1 MRWLS
6 EHVEALIALDTDT
19 VHDAVVVGSGYG
31 GAVSALR
38 LAEIGVG
45 VLVLER
51 GNEYLPGDFPNDFGE
66 VPGHV
71 RIQRNGAGNL
81 SGSANLTTQS
91 ATNINGYESGL
102 YDFRFG
108 DDVGALVGNA
118 LGGTSQINA
127 NVVLRPDLR
136 VFSKLAGGPGSPMAW
151 PAAIQLDDSGRLPN
165 SLEEGYELATTML
178 SPERV
183 EPTTFDSSAQPA
195 LPLKTQRLAELAGL
209 IEQDSKTK
217 QSPEHTPGTAS
228 PRPVTVAFKLA
239 DITVCLKKPC
249 EATDGTEATEAAPS
263 WPVLDKCN
271 ACGDCVTG
279 CNYNA
284 KKTLTT
290 NYLPRARE
298 AGARMFTGV
307 SVLTVH
313 KERDV
318 WVVRFV
324 RTESRKMQ
332 RDGVDVPV
340 HELRA
345 RHVVLSAGTFGSTEI
360 LLRSRNEY
368 KLALSAQL
376 GRHLSTN
383 GDSLAFGYQ
392 LSKPVNGIGVGS
404 GNAANG
410 VAGIGPT
417 ITGIIHIDD
426 AEDVT
431 QSVLIEEGAIPGA
444 IAGVFHEMI
453 STSAALAQLDAHKF
467 RDESDADTP
476 PADAKDWSVLA
487 PQPLS
492 HTQTL
497 LCMGHDP
504 CSGTMEMDAGTDGLK
519 LFYPKEDASSVQAL
533 EALQDRYLTQVA
545 QQGAIPVSNPV
556 IRPLPPSVTDV
567 LSGPRMAN
575 GSFTVHPLGGC
586 AMADSPL
593 HGVVNSLGQVFDTR
607 SYDTHTDSTGLPT
620 LYHGLVVL
628 DGAIVPTALGANP
641 MLTITALAE
650 RAMKTLAPLVK
661 ADAAAGRT
669 RPGPLVEPPALA
681 KPPVNPYATEVGV
694 YFTEAMRAPRS
705 DGQWQFKWRGLP
717 RPAHLVLHLPI
728 VDLKEFSGDKKHVI
742 AFAGDGLAQPV
753 DRERLPARLR
763 IDADPFDDSSKVELM
778 VTSGEVRILPV
789 PQAGGLTRLSLLVRT
804 GFTWWIVRGFDEV
817 VRYFGQWLGVI
828 PPDPGGSSRSDF
840 KARYDWFKKLCN
852 HASESRNMHYVLQLE
867 EQASLPDA
875 LPRPAAAYTLKGTK
889 YVGYSATWSALFGY
903 VAGRIADLFT
913 GLLPRKR
920 TALRTAQPKALPT
933 SLRRANVWTAFG
945 ELHTTIEDAT
955 GRVAGKGILQ
965 LDMLD
970 MTKMHAPQLGLQR
983 DTPNALL
990 GLAAYPL
997 WFARLIVKTR
1007 LWDFRLPDYP
1017 RYMPTELAGNDHTP
1031 VPPASVEPPTLWP
1044 KFPPLRIY
1052 FPAQGSAND
1061 YDSKPVLVPPCESVE
1076 LEVRRSA
1083 DNPACITLK
1092 LTRYRHTHL
1101 QSAATKGGLRQFK
1114 TLLMLN
1120 GFAQSTLGFVPQEHI
1135 RKPGQPDDEPGLA
1148 EFFYEQG
1155 FDVWLFDYRTSS
1167 ILDASKLPC
1176 SMDDIAAYDI
1186 PAAVDHVL
1194 QSLSLESAIPAAQI
1208 QIYAFAHCVGAASL
1222 AMSLLGG
1229 HLKHAAAAGQSA
1241 NDKLAGVTLTQMQ
1254 AFLVGGK
1261 TSQMRLQVGGVLR
1274 DALGIEYLRLSG
1286 AEREPTALE
1295 SVLDRLFA
1303 SLPVDTGEE
1312 CPNEHN
1318 RILQRPGICTCK
1330 RMSGTISRLLKHDRI
1345 KEETHDRLPVYFGRA
1360 NTSLLVHGGRC
1371 VENERLVNA
1380 DGQNVYVTDANIKA
1394 HLRMPVAVLHGKHNA
1409 LFDVESAVRT
1419 HQQLQRVNHDLN
1431 DIYVKIIAEDYAH
1444 FDCTIGYGLDMQDQ
1458 ILKPLV
1464 DFYTMAWRFN
1474 ELEASQGVPNKDQD
1488 EMKDWARRSFGKPAL
1503 AGPLVGWSRTS
1514 VRDGRTYRKLRF
1526 WIEVDETEAA
1536 RCDGVI
1542 IDCLEAGRAQCVP
1555 ALRVPL
1561 SSVPGRPDVA
1571 LLRNIPIGDHEAW
1584 IAIGV
1589 ADLEFDITNGWDKD
1603 LTVRMYGLHH
1613 LWEKPG
1619 DAPPASAPPQPD
1631 EPVQGTADLPR
1642 PQIVRQ
1648 PAPGIARPLTPQEIE
1663 DDLAKG
1669 SFPLSYFEVG
1679 ELNTKIFLGAPKFNL
1694 NLNLSMTTQ
1703 QPGRLLEEMATGAF
1717 LAEELQAIR
1726 EQTVNTGPISD
1737 AYADQLWETLLSV
1750 IERNRDTAM
1759 RADPGTLSRKFR
1771 QLALPR
1777 ANDPGVV
1784 RLSAQTIRGAGTQDA
1799 IRFIAACCRHPGL
1812 AFEDGRSDASL
1823 RQIKSLVD
1831 ESSKGAGSKG
1841 DRDNGDS
1848 GIGKASK
1855 LRPALAVMLGDQI
1868 YADAT
1873 AGVMDSPSAI
1883 EKIAL
1888 RHRKAFATAGFAELT
1903 ASLPT
1908 YMVMD
1913 DHEISDN
1920 WSRDL
1925 MQPAPGKGADAHRA
1939 QAERTF
1945 FTARASFAAYQYAH
1959 GPRNSNAP
1967 GFNCHFQEGAYPFF
1981 VLDTRSF
1988 RQRFGLAPQLCVP
2001 AQMNELTAWLCAQP
2015 DDARPKFVLSGSVL
2029 APGMQQ
2035 SDTDV
2040 PGVPDRMAESWQL
2053 DLRLRNS
2060 LLDFIAC
2067 EKIRNVVFVSG
2078 DYHCSAQAQMQVGTV
2093 QAYAVVTPPLYAPLP
2108 FANSKPADLLAQ
2120 EKFVLPSGAP
2130 VSITAQFGSGNGF
2143 SDIEAKAMPGGS
2155 WELKITQHQLDTA
2168 APASTWAASSTT
2180 YTLR

>member
-6 EHVEALIALDTDT
+6 EHVEALIALDTGI

-31 GAVSALR
+31 GSVSALR
-38 LAEIGVG
+38 LAETGVG

-71 RIQRNGAGNL
+71 RMQRNGAGNL
-81 SGSANLTTQS
+81 SGNANA
-91 ATNINGYESGL
+91 ATPNKTSINGYESGL

-108 DDVGALVGNA
+108 DGVGALVGNA

-127 NVVLRPDLR
+127 NVVLQPDPR
-136 VFSKLAGGPGSPMAW
+136 VFSKLTGGPDSPMAW
-151 PAAIQLDDSGRLPN
+151 PAQLQPGDAGQLPT
-165 SLEEGYELATTML
+165 SLEEGYALARNML

-183 EPTTFDSSAQPA
+183 QAATFDSSALPA
-195 LPLKTQRLAELAGL
+195 LPFKTQRLAGLAKL
-209 IEQDSKTK
+209 IAGSSRSTEDS
-217 QSPEHTPGTAS
+217 E
-228 PRPVTVAFKLA
+228 PRAREVNVAFKLA
-239 DITVCLKKPC
+239 DITVCLDSPPP
-249 EATDGTEATEAAPS
+249 ANEAAPR
-263 WPVLDKCN
+263 WPVLDKCT

-290 NYLPRARE
+290 SYLPRARE

-313 KERDV
+313 QEHDV
-318 WVVRFV
+318 WLVRFV
-324 RTESRKMQ
+324 RTESRQMQ
-332 RDGVDVPV
+332 RDGVAVPV
-340 HELRA
+340 HVLRA
-345 RHVVLSAGTFGSTEI
+345 RHVVLAAGTFGSTEI
-360 LLRSRNEY
+360 LLRSRNDY
-368 KLALSAQL
+368 KLALSSQL
-376 GRHLSTN
+376 GCHLSTN

-392 LSKPVNGIGVGS
+392 LKQAVNGIGVGS
-404 GNAANG
+404 SNAANG
-410 VAGIGPT
+410 VAGVPGVGPT

-444 IAGVFHEMI
+444 IAAVFHEMI
-453 STSAALAQLDAHKF
+453 STSAALGQLDAWKF
-467 RDESDADTP
+467 RDAPESDTP
-476 PADAKDWSVLA
+476 PDKTKDWSVLA
-487 PQPLS
+487 PQSLS

-504 CSGTMEMDAGTDGLK
+504 CTGTMEMDAGSDGLK
-519 LFYPKEDASSVQAL
+519 LFYPTQAAGSTQAL

-545 QQGAIPVSNPV
+545 QQGAIPLSNPV
-556 IRPLPPSVTDV
+556 IRPLPPSVADV
-567 LSGPRMAN
+567 LSGPRTAN

-586 AMADSPL
+586 VMADSPL
-593 HGVVNSLGQVFDTR
+593 HGVVNSLGQV
-607 SYDTHTDSTGLPT
+607 YDLRDHGAGLPT
-620 LYHGLVVL
+620 AATVYKGLVVL

-661 ADAAAGRT
+661 ADATAGRAL
-669 RPGPLVEPPALA
+669 PGRLHRPPARA
-681 KPPVNPYATEVGV
+681 MPPANPYATEVGV
-694 YFTEAMRAPRS
+694 YFTEAMRAPMS
-705 DGQWQFKWRGLP
+705 EGQWQFSWQGKP

-728 VDLKEFSGDKKHVI
+728 ADLRKFSGDSEHVI
-742 AFAGDGLAQPV
+742 AFAAAELAQPA
-753 DRERLPARLR
+753 DRENLPARLR
-763 IDADPFDDSSKVELM
+763 IDTDPMDSHSKVELT
-778 VTSGEVRILPV
+778 VLSGEVRILPV
-789 PQAGGLTRLSLLVRT
+789 PQAGSLAGISLWLRT
-804 GFTWWIVRGFDEV
+804 ALTWWIARGYDEV
-817 VRYFGQWLGVI
+817 FRALKQKLGLM
-828 PPDPGGSSRSDF
+828 PPDPGGPSRSGF
-840 KARYDWFKKLCN
+840 AAKVKGFLKLCG
-852 HASESRNMHYVLQLE
+852 HASESRTMQYTLHMAQ
-867 EQASLPDA
+867 QPSPPDA
-875 LPRPAAAYTLKGTK
+875 LAGRVAKYTLKGTK
-889 YVGYSATWSALFGY
+889 YVGYSATWSALFCY
-903 VAGRIADLFT
+903 AAGRLSDW
-913 GLLPRKR
+913 
-920 TALRTAQPKALPT
+920 LRRGHRGGASDQPT

-945 ELHTTIEDAT
+945 ELHTTIEDAA
-955 GRVAGKGILQ
+955 GRVKGRGVLQ

-1017 RYMPTELAGNDHTP
+1017 SYMPIELAGNDHTP

-1044 KFPPLRIY
+1044 QFPPLRIHL
-1052 FPAQGSAND
+1052 PAEGGAKGYSSQ
-1061 YDSKPVLVPPCESVE
+1061 PVLVPACEPIE
-1076 LEVRRSA
+1076 LQVRRCA
-1083 DNPACITLK
+1083 DNPALITLK

-1101 QSAATKGGLRQFK
+1101 QSSDTKGGLRQFK

-1135 RKPGQPDDEPGLA
+1135 RKPGQADDEPGLA
-1148 EFFYEQG
+1148 EFFSEQG

-1167 ILDASKLPC
+1167 ILDASRLPC

-1186 PAAVDHVL
+1186 PAAVNHVL
-1194 QSLSLESAIPAAQI
+1194 QSLSLESGVPGAQI

-1229 HLKHAAAAGQSA
+1229 HLKHAAAPGQSA
-1241 NDKLAGVTLTQMQ
+1241 NDQLAGVTLSQMQ
-1254 AFLVGGK
+1254 AFLIGGK

-1295 SVLDRLFA
+1295 SMLDRLFA
-1303 SLPVDTGEE
+1303 SLPVDPGEA
-1312 CPNEHN
+1312 CPHEHD
-1318 RILQRPGICTCK
+1318 RVQQRPGICTCK
-1330 RMSGTISRLLKHDRI
+1330 RMSGSISRLLKHDRI

-1380 DGQNVYVTDANIKA
+1380 DGQNVYVTDANIGE
-1394 HLRMPVAVLHGKHNA
+1394 HLRMPVALLHGQHNA
-1409 LFDVESAVRT
+1409 LFAVESALRT
-1419 HQQLQRVNHDLN
+1419 HQQLQRVNHDLR

-1458 ILKPLV
+1458 ILKPLS
-1464 DFYTMAWRFN
+1464 DFYAMAWRFN
-1474 ELEASQGVPNKDQD
+1474 EHEASRDMPTEARQ
-1488 EMKDWARRSFGKPAL
+1488 EMKDWVRRSFGKPAL
-1503 AGPLVGWSRTS
+1503 AGPLVGWSRTE
-1514 VRDGRTYRKLRF
+1514 VRDNRTWRKLRL

-1542 IDCLEAGRAQCVP
+1542 VDCLESGRAQCVP
-1555 ALRVPL
+1555 VLRVPL
-1561 SSVPGRPDVA
+1561 ASVPGRPDVA
-1571 LLRNIPIGDHEAW
+1571 LLQDTPVGDHEAW

-1589 ADLEFDITNGWDKD
+1589 ADLEFDITDGWNQN
-1603 LTVRMYGLHH
+1603 LSVRMYGLHH
-1613 LWEKPG
+1613 IWEKPAA
-1619 DAPPASAPPQPD
+1619 APPATDVARPG
-1631 EPVQGTADLPR
+1631 EPVQSSADSQR
-1642 PQIVRQ
+1642 PKAATQAATGV
-1648 PAPGIARPLTPQEIE
+1648 AKPLTPKEFE
-1663 DDLAKG
+1663 DGMKNG
-1669 SFPLSYFEVG
+1669 SVPLSHIGVS
-1679 ELNTKIFLGAPKFNL
+1679 KFNTEIFRL
-1694 NLNLSMTTQ
+1694 RPRVNLDFEMTTQ
-1703 QPGRLLEEMATGAF
+1703 RTGRPPSDLTSREF
-1717 LAEELQAIR
+1717 LQEDLQAISPPPLI
-1726 EQTVNTGPISD
+1726 TGPISD
-1737 AYADQLWETLLSV
+1737 HDADQLWTTLLSV
-1750 IERNRDTAM
+1750 IEHNRDTAM

-1771 QLALPR
+1771 QLALPS

-1799 IRFIAACCRHPGL
+1799 VRFIAASCRHPGL

-1823 RQIKSLVD
+1823 RHIKSLLD
-1831 ESSKGAGSKG
+1831 ASIKGEAGKG
-1841 DRDNGDS
+1841 E
-1848 GIGKASK
+1848 ASK
-1855 LRPALAVMLGDQI
+1855 LVPALAVMLGDQI

-1920 WSRDL
+1920 WSQDL
-1925 MQPAPGKGADAHRA
+1925 MHPAGGPGAQAHKAR
-1939 QAERTF
+1939 AERTF

-1959 GPRNSNAP
+1959 GPRNATAP
-1967 GFNCHFQEGAYPFF
+1967 GFNCHFEEGAYPFF

-1988 RQRFGLAPQLCVP
+1988 RQRFGTAPQLCEP
-2001 AQMNELTAWLCAQP
+2001 AQVDELTAWLRAQP

-2035 SDTDV
+2035 AETGV
-2040 PGVPDRMAESWQL
+2040 PGLPDRMAESWQL
-2053 DLRLRNS
+2053 DLRLRDA
-2060 LLDFIAC
+2060 LLEVIASQ
-2067 EKIRNVVFVSG
+2067 KIRNVVFVAG
-2078 DYHCSAQAQMQVGTV
+2078 DYHCSAVAQLKVGDV
-2093 QAYAVVTPPLYAPLP
+2093 EAWAIVTPPLYAPLP
-2108 FANSKPADLLAQ
+2108 FANSKPADLFA
-2120 EKFVLPSGAP
+2120 EEHFDLPSGAQ
-2130 VSITAQFGSGNGF
+2130 VSVTSQLSAGNGF
-2143 SDIEAKAMPGGS
+2143 SDIQAKALADGC
-2155 WELKITQHQLDTA
+2155 WELTITQHQLDAVART
-2168 APASTWAASSTT
+2168 PEWAALSNT